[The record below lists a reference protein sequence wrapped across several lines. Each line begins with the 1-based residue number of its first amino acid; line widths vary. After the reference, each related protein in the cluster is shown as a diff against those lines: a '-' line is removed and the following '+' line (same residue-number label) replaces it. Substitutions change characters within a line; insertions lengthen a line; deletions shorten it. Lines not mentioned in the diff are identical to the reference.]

1 MISRTLSALLIAL
14 SAAAAATYLVLAVI
28 QLRAPAELDY
38 IEGVMMD
45 HVSRL
50 AHGQPIYV
58 APSLSFV
65 ALAYM
70 PGIAWASSWL
80 ARVFGPALWEPRLIL
95 FGATLALAALIGF
108 IVRRETR
115 SAVYAIAATGLY
127 LMGFGLA
134 GGGHYIV
141 SRPDSLMLLTVF
153 AGLALLR
160 FTDGALGA
168 FAAGLLLA
176 LAFFI
181 KQHATWF
188 GAAALIHLA
197 FNQRHRLPAYALA
210 WIGGCVGGFVWLSH
224 LLGPWFSYYVWD
236 VPAHWSEL
244 SPLRIQH
251 YIGLGLFGMLGPLT
265 VASLLTLAQPFRPW
279 RGPAALWTWA
289 ALGAIGTGLMAT
301 LDPSAWHHVFM
312 PSMVALSVLGPIS
325 CWRLV
330 TQLSSPEPRT
340 APRAH
345 GIAFLLLSLQ
355 FIPLIYGIHL
365 ELPHRGAV
373 EARDRFLAWLHE
385 QPGPVI
391 VVDHGFYSARAGKPA
406 TLQIIAIG
414 DLERSHHNRLVRRD
428 PHALE
433 RLFDP
438 LRAGPNRPVLVT
450 DSPLAKEGPLWASL
464 APAYRLADTLGSW
477 TAALG
482 GLHGHT
488 GAPQYVYVPVEAAAD
503 TSHTPHP

>member
-1 MISRTLSALLIAL
+1 MITRVSSALLIAL
-14 SAAAAATYLVLAVI
+14 SLAAAVTYLVLVGF
-28 QLRAPAELDY
+28 QLRAPGELDY

-70 PGIAWASSWL
+70 PGIAWVSSWL
-80 ARVFGPALWEPRLIL
+80 ARVFGPALWEPRLVSFI
-95 FGATLALAALIGF
+95 ATLLLAALIGF
-108 IVRRETR
+108 VVRRETR
-115 SAVYAIAATGLY
+115 SAVYAIAGSGLY
-127 LMGFGLA
+127 LMGFGTA

-141 SRPDSLMLLTVF
+141 SRPDSLMLLLVF
-153 AGLALLR
+153 SGLAILR
-160 FTDGALGA
+160 FTEGSLGA
-168 FAAGLLLA
+168 MASAALLV
-176 LAFFI
+176 LAFFT

-197 FNQRHRLPAYALA
+197 LNQRYRLPAFALV

-236 VPAHWSEL
+236 VPSHWSEL

-251 YIGLGLFGMLGPLT
+251 YLGLGLFGMLGPLT
-265 VASLLTLAQPFRPW
+265 VASVLTLAQTFRPW

-289 ALGAIGTGLMAT
+289 ALGAAGTGLMAT
-301 LDPSAWHHVFM
+301 LDPSAWHHVFI

-345 GIAFLLLSLQ
+345 AVAYLLLSLQ
-355 FIPLIYGIHL
+355 FIPLIYGVHL
-365 ELPHRGAV
+365 ELPHRGAA
-373 EARDRFLAWLHE
+373 EARNHFLEWLRAL
-385 QPGPVI
+385 PGPVI

-438 LRAGPNRPVLVT
+438 LRAGPDRPVLVT
-450 DSPLAKEGPLWASL
+450 DDPLAKEGPLWASL
-464 APAYRLADTLGSW
+464 APAYRLADSLVW
-477 TAALG
+477 TTPLG

-488 GAPQYVYVPVEAAAD
+488 GSPRYVYVPVEAAAD
-503 TSHTPHP
+503 TSHAPKP